1 MRKILILLIILTFN
15 SFGQNSSYIQK
26 ENSSFRIGNRF
37 IELTIPV
44 DKNIGEIINKIS
56 EKTYSIKSDKFS
68 LEIVF
73 AGFGPAPGKNQ
84 NGENPSI
91 VTAKDFQFNNYS
103 VSNNDKG
110 NKTLTLQYSLQGYL
124 YSFYLNVYYQIE
136 DTKPYIRKWIEI
148 CDSSE
153 GIHFLERINVED
165 IEFESPDFSHGQFGQ
180 PLFNFDIFL
189 AVEYPA
195 VENLINSNHVRI
207 GYIVGEKINKDK
219 LVSFPS
225 IIGVASSPE
234 TLEQSFM
241 TYVESIKVKGTRPF
255 LLYNSWYDL
264 RNPAIAEG
272 PESVMNEKNV
282 LDRIESFK
290 KYMVE
295 KHKINLDA
303 FVLDDGWDNY
313 NSIWE
318 IDTRHLPNKFTP
330 FLNPLKEINT
340 ALGMWASP
348 FCGYSNRETRVKWGS
363 EHGYEKTGEFL
374 CFAGKK
380 YKAEFEKKMVEYT
393 KDFDIGYFKWDGFLL
408 ACNEPDHGHLPGVYS
423 RKALIDTYIHMMK
436 SVRKINPN
444 IFINITV
451 GSWLSP
457 WWLQYADCIWMQ
469 GEDYAYAE
477 DVPSTNPREKSI
489 TYRDAV
495 LWDNFQNQKLLFP
508 MSGLMTH
515 GIIKGRLNML
525 GGKNESLDSFTNEV
539 MMYFGRGVF
548 MWELYVSPDLL
559 SDDEWDA
566 IANSLKWVKAN
577 KNVLSNTKMV
587 LGNPLKREPYGYV
600 HLRKEKG
607 IILLRNPFVE
617 EQKVAFSIDHSV
629 GEMSESKE
637 YFIKIVYP
645 YTKVLAEKFKYPG
658 EFKIDLKS
666 YEILLIELIPSES
679 LQINTPVGVRYD
691 TNNDGQIILYDSFGS
706 EINYSLFPG
715 SQISS
720 KKLDGELSKISIR
733 NAESIKVEQSDLNGT
748 LSVSIPYNYNNTK
761 LAFLIEPENRLL
773 NDKAPVLEINNNG
786 EIVQTTVEQENG
798 KWFWIFAP
806 INPGENQI
814 GFKLKFKEKEKNKIS
829 LWIFSD
835 EILEAYLLNEKL
847 SSETVSLPPK
857 PYASEVNKV
866 VQKIKDIL
874 IQ

>member
-1 MRKILILLIILTFN
+1 MKNILILFITLTFN
-15 SFGQNSSYIQK
+15 MFSQNSSYIQQ
-26 ENSSFRIGNRF
+26 ESSTFRIGNKF
-37 IELTIPV
+37 IELTIPT
-44 DKNIGEIINKIS
+44 DKNSCEIRNKQSGKIYPVKS
-56 EKTYSIKSDKFS
+56 EKFS

-73 AGFGPAPGKNQ
+73 AGFGPALGKNQ
-84 NGENPSI
+84 NGENPS
-91 VTAKDFQFNNYS
+91 VLTSKDFQLANYKINNE
-103 VSNNDKG
+103 KG
-110 NKTLTLQYSLQGYL
+110 TKILSLQYTLQGYL

-136 DTKPYIRKWIEI
+136 DSKPYIKKWIEV

-153 GIHFLERINVED
+153 GIHFLDRLNVEY
-165 IEFESPDFSHGQFGQ
+165 IEFENPRFSHGQFGQ
-180 PLFNFDIFL
+180 PVFNDDIFL

-195 VENLINSNHVRI
+195 VENIINSNHLKI
-207 GYIVGEKINKDK
+207 GYVVGEKITKDK
-219 LVSFPS
+219 IVSFPS
-225 IIGVASSPE
+225 VIGVASSPE
-234 TLEQSFM
+234 TLEQSFL
-241 TYVESIKVKGTRPF
+241 TYVELLKVKGTRPF

-272 PESVMNEKNV
+272 PESVMNEENV
-282 LDRIESFK
+282 LNRIESFK

-295 KHKINLDA
+295 KHNIKLDA

-330 FLNPLKEINT
+330 FLKPLKEIHT

-348 FCGYSNRETRVKWGS
+348 FCGYSHRETRVKWGS

-374 CFAGKK
+374 CFAGNK

-393 KDFDIGYFKWDGFLL
+393 KDFNIGYFKWDGFLL

-423 RKALIDTYIHMMK
+423 RKALIDTYVHMMN
-436 SVRKINPN
+436 SVRKINQD

-508 MSGLMTH
+508 MSSLMTH

-525 GGKNESLDSFTNEV
+525 GGKNEALDSFTNEV
-539 MMYFGRGVF
+539 MMYFGRGVM
-548 MWELYVSPDLL
+548 MWELYISPDLL
-559 SDDEWDA
+559 SDAEWDA
-566 IANSLKWVKAN
+566 ISNSLKWVKAN
-577 KNVLSNTKMV
+577 KDVLSKTKMI
-587 LGNPLKREPYGYV
+587 LGNPLKREPYGYL
-600 HLRKEKG
+600 HLTKEKG
-607 IILLRNPFVE
+607 IVLLRNPYVE
-617 EQKVAFSIDHSV
+617 EQKVSFKIDKSI
-629 GEMSESKE
+629 GEMSDGNE

-645 YTKVLAEKFKYPG
+645 YKKVLTEKFKYPG

-666 YEILLIELIPSES
+666 YEIILIELIPVEN
-679 LQINTPVGVRYD
+679 LQTNTPIGVRYD
-691 TNNDGQIILYDSFGS
+691 VNKDGQIILYDSFGS
-706 EINYSLFPG
+706 KINYSLFPK
-715 SQISS
+715 SEISS
-720 KKLDGELSKISIR
+720 KVLDGELSNISVR
-733 NAESIKVEQSDLNGT
+733 NAESIKVNNSDIEGT
-748 LSVSIPYNYNNTK
+748 LSISIPYNFTNSR
-761 LAFLIEPENRLL
+761 LAFLVEPENRLL
-773 NDKAPVLEINNNG
+773 EDKAPSLQISNNG
-786 EIVQTTVEQENG
+786 ESIQSTIEQENG

-806 INPGENQI
+806 INPGENQVEFI
-814 GFKLKFKEKEKNKIS
+814 LKFKEKGKNNIS
-829 LWIFSD
+829 LWIYSD

-847 SSETVSLPPK
+847 KTDSDVAPPK
-857 PYASEVNKV
+857 PYSSEVNKV
-866 VQKIKDIL
+866 VLKVKNIL